1 MLNSTQ
7 KSADSDPL
15 AKDMQLPGYTILRK
29 LDSGGMATVFLAT
42 QLSLN
47 RTVALKIMKPELD
60 YDPEFHNRFQ
70 REAEIV
76 GQLSHPNIIPIYD
89 IGRYNGMNYISME
102 YLPAGSLEQ
111 KIKKGLSANLAAN
124 YVMAMASALAH
135 AHIKGYVHRDIKPEN
150 ILFRADG
157 SPVLTDFGIARLVK
171 SDSSMTQ
178 VGNVM
183 GTPYYMSP
191 EQAKGEAIDGRSD
204 LYSLG
209 ILFYEMLTGS
219 RPFQNDDALSLAL
232 QHITE
237 QPPRLTD
244 EVSIYQDV
252 LDRLLA
258 KTPAQRF
265 QNGRE
270 LVQQLKRVKS
280 LSNSGVHKT
289 HENQTQNSLNET
301 QEFKIGGIGFF
312 NNIQSILQNPFAKL
326 QRSLLVK
333 NHTNTSPNPTLAET
347 QVFEAAIGSPHNR
360 FWRPTYIFIFCLIIV
375 VIGYGIFLANKEIKF
390 GDSDTVKLMPFTVV
404 TEPEFAKVRILNI
417 KEKYQPDMALP
428 QGNYQLEISAPGYDT
443 KTEWVHF
450 SKTHELIKYEL
461 YKSVT
466 DNSNLLSPEL
476 VEIVVNGAPESYGD
490 AISSEKSKP
499 EKNFYIGKYE
509 VTFDEYD
516 YFAKSNN
523 LDLPNDNG
531 WGRGKRPVINVS
543 WNDAQAYINWLS
555 KTNGKRYRLPTDS
568 EWEFAARG
576 YSTDQFWWGK
586 DADDAESFANCRYG
600 CKPWLSALFA
610 NKTKTIGAYP
620 ANTYGLYDIS
630 GNVAEWVA
638 DCGDT
643 STENLLCKDRVIRG
657 GSFNDSVKNISL
669 SAKSVLAASKSNITT
684 GFRLVQDID
693 EEVVSPSQPS
703 SSATPK
709 DRVQR
714 FFRRLFK

>member
-1 MLNSTQ
+1 MHSGTQ
-7 KSADSDPL
+7 KNLDEEPIATEL
-15 AKDMQLPGYTILRK
+15 QLPGYTILRK
-29 LDSGGMATVFLAT
+29 INSGGMATVFLAT

-102 YLPAGSLEQ
+102 YLPAGSLDQ
-111 KIKKGLSANLAAN
+111 KIRKSIPAHTAAN
-124 YVMAMASALAH
+124 YVMAIASALAH
-135 AHIKGYVHRDIKPEN
+135 AHNKGYVHRDIKSEN

-178 VGNVM
+178 VGKVV

-191 EQAKGEAIDGRSD
+191 EQAKGEALDGRSD

-209 ILFYEMLTGS
+209 ILFYEMLTGT
-219 RPFQNDDALSLAL
+219 RPFQNDDVIALAL
-232 QHITE
+232 QHIGE
-237 QPPRLTD
+237 QAPRLPV
-244 EVSIYQDV
+244 EVAEYQAVVDK
-252 LDRLLA
+252 LLA
-258 KTPAQRF
+258 KKPIQRF

-270 LVQQLKRVKS
+270 LIQELKIIKNANQSTNTQSQNSPNNTQLLKAISFNLFNSFQFELKKRYQQLQA
-280 LSNSGVHKT
+280 LISNK
-289 HENQTQNSLNET
+289 NQLGSSTQALD
-301 QEFKIGGIGFF
+301 
-312 NNIQSILQNPFAKL
+312 
-326 QRSLLVK
+326 
-333 NHTNTSPNPTLAET
+333 ET
-347 QVFEAAIGSPHNR
+347 QVLSGTLEVQEQSSRNKK
-360 FWRPTYIFIFCLIIV
+360 YLLIIFFV
-375 VIGYGIFLANKEIKF
+375 FFALIYLIFLANGEIKN
-390 GDSDTVKLMPFTVV
+390 GDSATVKLMPFKVI
-404 TEPEFAKVRILNI
+404 TEPDFAKVRILNI

-450 SKTHELIKYEL
+450 SKAQVPLKYEL
-461 YKSVT
+461 YQSVT

-476 VEIVVNGAPESYGD
+476 IEIIIDNADSNNYTRKVSL
-490 AISSEKSKP
+490 

-516 YFAKSNN
+516 YFAKANH
-523 LDLPNDNG
+523 LDLPDDNG

-543 WNDAQAYINWLS
+543 WNDAQAYLSWLS
-555 KTNGKRYRLPTDS
+555 KTTGKNFRMPTEA

-576 YSTDQFWWGK
+576 NSTEQFWWGSK
-586 DADDAESFANCRYG
+586 AEDAELFANCRYG

-620 ANTYGLYDIS
+620 PNTFGLYDTA

-638 DCGDT
+638 DCGDS
-643 STENLLCKDRVIRG
+643 STENLLCKERVIRG

-669 SAKSVLAASKSNITT
+669 NAKSVLASSKGNITT
-684 GFRLVQDID
+684 GFRVVQDID
-693 EEVVSPSQPS
+693 MDAEQTPES
-703 SSATPK
+703 SSNSPAR

>member
-1 MLNSTQ
+1 MHSGIQ
-7 KSADSDPL
+7 ESADADPV
-15 AKDMQLPGYTILRK
+15 ATDMQLPGYSILRK
-29 LDSGGMATVFLAT
+29 LNSGGMATVFLAT

-102 YLPAGSLEQ
+102 YLPAGSLDQ
-111 KIKKGLSANLAAN
+111 RIIKGITANLAAN

-135 AHIKGYVHRDIKPEN
+135 AHMKGYVHRDIKPEN

-209 ILFYEMLTGS
+209 ILFYEMITGT

-232 QHITE
+232 QHIGE
-237 QPPRLTD
+237 QAPRLPA
-244 EVSIYQDV
+244 EVSAYQDV
-252 LDRLLA
+252 VDKLLA
-258 KTPAQRF
+258 KKPAQRF

-270 LVQQLKRVKS
+270 LIQELKRVKS
-280 LSNSGVHKT
+280 ASNPALNQIQTNTQSFAAVDDGIFSNVQIALRKHFHRLRNSITSTANRHQSSTLSNKT
-289 HENQTQNSLNET
+289 LD
-301 QEFKIGGIGFF
+301 
-312 NNIQSILQNPFAKL
+312 
-326 QRSLLVK
+326 
-333 NHTNTSPNPTLAET
+333 ET
-347 QVFEAAIGSPHNR
+347 QVLNISVENPVGKR
-360 FWRPTYIFIFCLIIV
+360 WRSTYLIIMLLAAC
-375 VIGYGIFLANKEIKF
+375 VIGYGVYLANGEIES
-390 GDSDTVKLMPFTVV
+390 GDSTTVKLMPFRVI
-404 TEPEFAKVRILNI
+404 TEPNFAKVRILNI
-417 KEKYQPDMALP
+417 KDKYQPDMALA

-443 KTEWVHF
+443 KTEWIHF
-450 SKTHELIKYEL
+450 SKANEPIKYEL
-461 YKSVT
+461 YKSVA
-466 DNSNLLSPEL
+466 DGGNLLSPEL
-476 VEIVVNGAPESYGD
+476 VEIVVDSNHPENNESAPYKIKLD
-490 AISSEKSKP
+490 
-499 EKNFYIGKYE
+499 KNFYIGKYE

-516 YFAKSNN
+516 YFAKANK
-523 LDLPNDNG
+523 LDLPDDNG

-543 WNDAQAYINWLS
+543 WNDAQAYLSWLS
-555 KTNGKRYRLPTDS
+555 KTTGKRYRMPTDA
-568 EWEFAARG
+568 EWEFSARG
-576 YSTDQFWWGK
+576 YSTEQFWWGK
-586 DADDAESFANCRYG
+586 EADDASSFANCRYG

-620 ANTYGLYDIS
+620 PNTFGLYDTA

-638 DCGDT
+638 DCGDS
-643 STENLLCKDRVIRG
+643 STESLLCKERVIRG
-657 GSFNDSVKNISL
+657 GSFNDSVKNIAL
-669 SAKSVLAASKSNITT
+669 NAKLVLASSKSNITT
-684 GFRLVQDID
+684 GFRIARDID
-693 EEVVSPSQPS
+693 EEIQTPATES
-703 SSATPK
+703 SSPLAPAK

>member
-1 MLNSTQ
+1 MLNGTQ
-7 KSADSDPL
+7 KTVDADPVVT
-15 AKDMQLPGYTILRK
+15 DMQLPGYTILRK
-29 LDSGGMATVFLAT
+29 LNSGGMATVFLAT

-111 KIKKGLSANLAAN
+111 KIEKGISANLAAN

-209 ILFYEMLTGS
+209 ILFYEMLTGT

-237 QPPRLTD
+237 QPPRLPD

-258 KTPAQRF
+258 KTTAQRF

-280 LSNSGVHKT
+280 LSNSGVNKA

-301 QEFKIGGIGFF
+301 QEFKVGGVGFF

-326 QRSLLVK
+326 QRSLLAK
-333 NHTNTSPNPTLAET
+333 NHSNTSSNPTLADT
-347 QVFEAAIGSPHNR
+347 QILTTAIESPGNR
-360 FWRPTYIFIFCLIIV
+360 FWRPKYV
-375 VIGYGIFLANKEIKF
+375 VILCLMIFVISYGIFLANSEIQST
-390 GDSDTVKLMPFTVV
+390 DSTTLKLMPFKVI
-404 TEPEFAKVRILNI
+404 TEPDFAKVRILNI

-443 KTEWVHF
+443 KIEWVHF
-450 SKTHELIKYEL
+450 SNIRTPLHYEL
-461 YKSVT
+461 YKSVS
-466 DNSNLLSPEL
+466 DNSNLLAPEMI
-476 VEIVVNGAPESYGD
+476 EIVVNSADINSSAPASNMLD
-490 AISSEKSKP
+490 
-499 EKNFYIGKYE
+499 KNFYIGKYE

-516 YFAKSNN
+516 YFAKTNN

-543 WNDAQAYINWLS
+543 WNDAQSYLTWLS
-555 KTNGKRYRLPTDS
+555 KTTGKRFRMPTDA

-576 YSTDQFWWGK
+576 NSAEQFWWGSN
-586 DADDAESFANCRYG
+586 ADDAELFANCRYG
-600 CKPWLSALFA
+600 CKPWYSALFA

-620 ANTYGLYDIS
+620 PNAFGLYDTA

-638 DCGDT
+638 DCGD
-643 STENLLCKDRVIRG
+643 SSSENLLCKERIIRG
-657 GSFNDSVKNISL
+657 GSYNDSVKNISL
-669 SAKSVLAASKSNITT
+669 NVKSVLASSKSNMTT
-684 GFRLVQDID
+684 GFRIVQDID
-693 EEVVSPSQPS
+693 VETESPRES
-703 SSATPK
+703 SSSTPK

-714 FFRRLFK
+714 FFQRLFK

>member
-1 MLNSTQ
+1 MLGSIQ
-7 KSADSDPL
+7 KSADADPL
-15 AKDMQLPGYTILRK
+15 AADMQLPGYTILRK
-29 LDSGGMATVFLAT
+29 LNSGGMATVFLAT

-102 YLPAGSLEQ
+102 YLPAGSLDQ
-111 KIKKGLSANLAAN
+111 KIKKGITANTAAN

-178 VGNVM
+178 VGKVV

-191 EQAKGEAIDGRSD
+191 EQAKGEVLDGRSD

-209 ILFYEMLTGS
+209 VLFYEMLVGS
-219 RPFQNDDALSLAL
+219 RPFQNDDAFALAL
-232 QHITE
+232 QHIGE
-237 QPPRLTD
+237 QAPRLPLD
-244 EVSIYQDV
+244 VVIYQDV
-252 LDRLLA
+252 VDRLLA
-258 KTPAQRF
+258 KKPAQRF

-270 LVQQLKRVKS
+270 LIQELKQVKS
-280 LSNSGVHKT
+280 ASQAT
-289 HENQTQNSLNET
+289 ITQTQALPNNTQLFKAISFNFLNSFQFTLKKI
-301 QEFKIGGIGFF
+301 FK
-312 NNIQSILQNPFAKL
+312 KL
-326 QRSLLVK
+326 QSFTARDDQIHS
-333 NHTNTSPNPTLAET
+333 SNPMLDAT
-347 QVFEAAIGSPHNR
+347 QVFNSPTDTPQAQM
-360 FWRPTYIFIFCLIIV
+360 WKVKYV
-375 VIGYGIFLANKEIKF
+375 VIALLALCVISYGIFLANKEIKTD
-390 GDSDTVKLMPFTVV
+390 DSTTVKLMPFKVS
-404 TEPEFAKVRILNI
+404 TEPNFAKVRILNI

-443 KTEWVHF
+443 KIEWIHF
-450 SKTHELIKYEL
+450 SSVHTPLQYEL
-461 YKSVT
+461 YKSVS
-466 DNSNLLSPEL
+466 DSSNLLAPEMI
-476 VEIVVNGAPESYGD
+476 EIVVAGADSN
-490 AISSEKSKP
+490 ASSSDKSGFNKSAL

-516 YFAKSNN
+516 YFAKTNQ
-523 LDLPNDNG
+523 LDLPDDNG

-543 WNDAQAYINWLS
+543 WNDAQAYLSWLS
-555 KTNGKRYRLPTDS
+555 KTTGKRFRMPTDT

-576 YSTDQFWWGK
+576 VSTEEFWWGSK
-586 DADDAESFANCRYG
+586 AEDAELFANCRYG

-620 ANTYGLYDIS
+620 PNTFGLYDTA

-638 DCGDT
+638 DCGDS
-643 STENLLCKDRVIRG
+643 STENLLCKERIVRG
-657 GSFNDSVKNISL
+657 GSYNDGVKNISL
-669 SAKSVLAASKSNITT
+669 NAKSVLASSKSNITT
-684 GFRLVQDID
+684 GFRIVQDID
-693 EEVVSPSQPS
+693 EATEQPQQS
-703 SSATPK
+703 SSTLAR
-709 DRVQR
+709 DRVQK

>member
-1 MLNSTQ
+1 MQSGMKKNLEAEPAATE
-7 KSADSDPL
+7 
-15 AKDMQLPGYTILRK
+15 MQLPGYSILRK
-29 LDSGGMATVFLAT
+29 LNSGGMASVFLAT

-102 YLPAGSLEQ
+102 YLPAGSLDQ
-111 KIKKGLSANLAAN
+111 KIKKGVATNTAAN
-124 YVMAMASALAH
+124 YVMVIASALAH
-135 AHIKGYVHRDIKPEN
+135 AHTKGYVHRDIKPEN

-209 ILFYEMLTGS
+209 ILFYEMLTGV
-219 RPFQNDDALSLAL
+219 RPFQNDDALALAL

-237 QPPRLTD
+237 KPPKLPEQLSAYQPVIDT
-244 EVSIYQDV
+244 
-252 LDRLLA
+252 LLE
-258 KTPAQRF
+258 KNPAQRF
-265 QNGRE
+265 QNGRD
-270 LVQQLKRVKS
+270 LIQAIKQVKKSSNRV
-280 LSNSGVHKT
+280 T
-289 HENQTQNSLNET
+289 HQH
-301 QEFKIGGIGFF
+301 
-312 NNIQSILQNPFAKL
+312 QSP
-326 QRSLLVK
+326 
-333 NHTNTSPNPTLAET
+333 HTNSQLLKAISFNFLSSSQKLLLKGFNKLRHFSASNNPLLTTQHKALGET
-347 QVFEAAIGSPHNR
+347 QVFNAPAEMSTHRLWQRKYLAMVLVATG
-360 FWRPTYIFIFCLIIV
+360 IICYLV
-375 VIGYGIFLANKEIKF
+375 FLAHGEIKSD
-390 GDSDTVKLMPFTVV
+390 DSDTVKLMPFRVI
-404 TEPEFAKVRILNI
+404 TEPEFARVRILNI
-417 KEKYQPDMALP
+417 KEKYQPDMALA
-428 QGNYQLEISAPGYDT
+428 QGNYQLEISAPGYET

-450 SKTHELIKYEL
+450 SKNHTPLRYEL
-461 YKSVT
+461 YKSVQ
-466 DNSNLLSPEL
+466 DNSNLLFPEMI
-476 VEIVVNGAPESYGD
+476 EIVVDRRSTENVNETT
-490 AISSEKSKP
+490 SSAYSKL

-516 YFAKSNN
+516 YFAKANN
-523 LDLPNDNG
+523 MDLPDDNG

-543 WNDAQAYINWLS
+543 WNDAQAYLSWLS
-555 KTNGKRYRLPTDS
+555 KTNGKRYRMPTDA

-576 YSTDQFWWGK
+576 NSTAMFWWGNE
-586 DADDAESFANCRYG
+586 ADDAEVFANCRYG

-620 ANTYGLYDIS
+620 ANTFGLYDTA

-638 DCGDT
+638 DCGDS
-643 STENLLCKDRVIRG
+643 STENLLCKERIIRG
-657 GSFNDSVKNISL
+657 GSYNDSVKNIAL
-669 SAKSVLAASKSNITT
+669 NAKSVLAPSKSNATT
-684 GFRLVQDID
+684 GFRIVQDID
-693 EEVVSPSQPS
+693 VETESPQEPS
-703 SSATPK
+703 TTTPK

-714 FFRRLFK
+714 FFQRLFK

>member
-1 MLNSTQ
+1 MHSGTQ
-7 KSADSDPL
+7 KNLDEEPIATEL
-15 AKDMQLPGYTILRK
+15 QLPGYTILRK
-29 LDSGGMATVFLAT
+29 INSGGMATVFLAT

-102 YLPAGSLEQ
+102 YLPAGSLDQ
-111 KIKKGLSANLAAN
+111 KIRKSIPAHTAAN
-124 YVMAMASALAH
+124 YVMAIASALAH
-135 AHIKGYVHRDIKPEN
+135 AHNKGYVHRDIKSEN

-178 VGNVM
+178 VGKVV

-191 EQAKGEAIDGRSD
+191 EQAKGEALDGRSD

-209 ILFYEMLTGS
+209 ILFYEMLTGT
-219 RPFQNDDALSLAL
+219 RPFQNDDAIALAL
-232 QHITE
+232 QHIGE
-237 QPPRLTD
+237 QAPRLPV
-244 EVSIYQDV
+244 EVAEYQAVVDK
-252 LDRLLA
+252 LLA
-258 KTPAQRF
+258 KKPIQRF

-270 LVQQLKRVKS
+270 LIQELKIIKNANQSTNTQSQNSPNNTQLLKAISFNLFNSFQFELKKRYQQLQA
-280 LSNSGVHKT
+280 LISNK
-289 HENQTQNSLNET
+289 NQLGSSTQALD
-301 QEFKIGGIGFF
+301 
-312 NNIQSILQNPFAKL
+312 
-326 QRSLLVK
+326 
-333 NHTNTSPNPTLAET
+333 ET
-347 QVFEAAIGSPHNR
+347 QVLSGTLEVQEQSSRNKK
-360 FWRPTYIFIFCLIIV
+360 YLLIIFFV
-375 VIGYGIFLANKEIKF
+375 FFALIYLIFLANGEIKN
-390 GDSDTVKLMPFTVV
+390 GDSATVKLMPFKVI
-404 TEPEFAKVRILNI
+404 TEPDFAKVRILNI

-450 SKTHELIKYEL
+450 SKAQVPLKYEL
-461 YKSVT
+461 YQSVT

-476 VEIVVNGAPESYGD
+476 IEIIIDNADSNNYTRKVSL
-490 AISSEKSKP
+490 

-516 YFAKSNN
+516 YFAKANH
-523 LDLPNDNG
+523 LDLPDDNG

-543 WNDAQAYINWLS
+543 WNDAQAYLSWLS
-555 KTNGKRYRLPTDS
+555 KTTGKNFRMPTEA

-576 YSTDQFWWGK
+576 NSTEQFWWGSK
-586 DADDAESFANCRYG
+586 AEDAELFANCRYG

-620 ANTYGLYDIS
+620 PNTFGLYDTA

-638 DCGDT
+638 DCGDS
-643 STENLLCKDRVIRG
+643 STENLLCKERVIRG

-669 SAKSVLAASKSNITT
+669 NAKSVLASSKGNITT
-684 GFRLVQDID
+684 GFRVVQDID
-693 EEVVSPSQPS
+693 MDAEQTPES
-703 SSATPK
+703 SSNSPAR

>member
-1 MLNSTQ
+1 MHNNTQ
-7 KSADSDPL
+7 KSVDADP
-15 AKDMQLPGYTILRK
+15 AAEEMQLPGYTILRK
-29 LDSGGMATVFLAT
+29 LNAGGMATVFLAT

-102 YLPAGSLEQ
+102 YLPAGSLDQ
-111 KIKKGLSANLAAN
+111 KIKKGISANTAAS
-124 YVMAMASALAH
+124 YVMAIASALAH
-135 AHIKGYVHRDIKPEN
+135 AHTKGYVHRDIKPEN

-178 VGNVM
+178 VGKVV

-191 EQAKGEAIDGRSD
+191 EQAKGEALDGRSD

-209 ILFYEMLTGS
+209 ILFFEMLTGV
-219 RPFQNDDALSLAL
+219 RPFQNDDALALAL
-232 QHITE
+232 QHIGE
-237 QPPRLTD
+237 QPPKLPLD
-244 EVSIYQDV
+244 VSIYQNA
-252 LDRLLA
+252 LDKLLA
-258 KTPAQRF
+258 KKPAQRF

-270 LVQQLKRVKS
+270 LIQELKLVKNAS
-280 LSNSGVHKT
+280 QPPV
-289 HENQTQNSLNET
+289 NQTQPLPNNT
-301 QEFKIGGIGFF
+301 QLLKAISFNFF
-312 NNIQSILQNPFAKL
+312 NSIQAILKKSFEQL
-326 QRSLLVK
+326 RSFK
-333 NHTNTSPNPTLAET
+333 TRDDQINSPNPALDAT
-347 QVFEAAIGSPHNR
+347 Q
-360 FWRPTYIFIFCLIIV
+360 IFNLPDNSQESRLWKSKYTMVTVLLVACLIV
-375 VIGYGIFLANKEIKF
+375 YGIFLANNEIK
-390 GDSDTVKLMPFTVV
+390 GNDSTTIKLMPFKVI

-450 SKTHELIKYEL
+450 SKSQTPLKYEL
-461 YKSVT
+461 YPSVT

-476 VEIVVNGAPESYGD
+476 IEIIVD
-490 AISSEKSKP
+490 ANTLENNNSETP
-499 EKNFYIGKYE
+499 YINTNKNFYIGKYE

-516 YFAKSNN
+516 YFAKANH
-523 LDLPNDNG
+523 LDLPDDNG

-543 WNDAQAYINWLS
+543 WNDAQAYLIWLS
-555 KTNGKRYRLPTDS
+555 KTTDKRFRLPTDA

-576 YSTDQFWWGK
+576 NSTEEFWWGSK
-586 DADDAESFANCRYG
+586 TEDAGLFANCRYG

-620 ANTYGLYDIS
+620 PNTFGLYDTA

-638 DCGDT
+638 DCGDN
-643 STENLLCKDRVIRG
+643 STENLLCKERVIRG

-669 SAKSVLAASKSNITT
+669 NAKSVLASSKGNTTT
-684 GFRLVQDID
+684 GFRIVQEIDIETERTRD
-693 EEVVSPSQPS
+693 S
-703 SSATPK
+703 SSSPAR

-714 FFRRLFK
+714 FFRRLFR

>member
-1 MLNSTQ
+1 MHNGTQ
-7 KSADSDPL
+7 QSADADPI
-15 AKDMQLPGYTILRK
+15 ATDMQLPGYSILRK
-29 LDSGGMATVFLAT
+29 LNSGGMATVFLAT

-111 KIKKGLSANLAAN
+111 KIKKGITANLAAN

-135 AHIKGYVHRDIKPEN
+135 AHAKGYVHRDIKPEN

-171 SDSSMTQ
+171 SDASMTQ

-209 ILFYEMLTGS
+209 VLFYEMLTGS

-232 QHITE
+232 QHIGE
-237 QPPRLTD
+237 QAPRLPA
-244 EVSIYQDV
+244 EVSAYQDV
-252 LDRLLA
+252 VDKLLA
-258 KTPAQRF
+258 KKPAQRF

-270 LVQQLKRVKS
+270 LIQELKRVKS
-280 LSNSGVHKT
+280 ASNPAH
-289 HENQTQNSLNET
+289 NQIQTDTQSFTAANSSI
-301 QEFKIGGIGFF
+301 FV
-312 NNIQSILQNPFAKL
+312 NIQLALKKHFHRARNLIIPNTPRSQSSTSINKMLD
-326 QRSLLVK
+326 
-333 NHTNTSPNPTLAET
+333 ET
-347 QVFEAAIGSPHNR
+347 QVLNIPAENPTGRSLKST
-360 FWRPTYIFIFCLIIV
+360 FWIIMLLGTFI
-375 VIGYGIFLANKEIKF
+375 IGYGVYLANSEIK
-390 GDSDTVKLMPFTVV
+390 SDESATVKLMPFRVI
-404 TEPEFAKVRILNI
+404 TEPDFAKVRILNI
-417 KEKYQPDMALP
+417 KDKYQPDMALA
-428 QGNYQLEISAPGYDT
+428 QGNYQIEISAPGYDT
-443 KTEWVHF
+443 KTEWIHF
-450 SKTHELIKYEL
+450 SKANEPIKYEL
-461 YKSVT
+461 YKSVA
-466 DNSNLLSPEL
+466 DGGNLLSPEL
-476 VEIVVNGAPESYGD
+476 VEIIVDSHHSESNNESTLNKIKLD
-490 AISSEKSKP
+490 
-499 EKNFYIGKYE
+499 KNFYIGKYE

-516 YFAKSNN
+516 YFAKANK
-523 LDLPNDNG
+523 LDLPDDNG

-543 WNDAQAYINWLS
+543 WNDAQAYLSWLS
-555 KTNGKRYRLPTDS
+555 KATGKRYRMPTDA

-576 YSTDQFWWGK
+576 YSTEQFWWGK
-586 DADDAESFANCRYG
+586 EADDAGSFANCRYG

-620 ANTYGLYDIS
+620 PNTFGLYDTA

-638 DCGDT
+638 DCGDS
-643 STENLLCKDRVIRG
+643 STESLLCKERVIRG
-657 GSFNDSVKNISL
+657 GSFDDNVKNISL
-669 SAKSVLAASKSNITT
+669 NAKTLLASSKSNVST
-684 GFRLVQDID
+684 GFRIARDID
-693 EEVVSPSQPS
+693 EETQTPAESSPIAP
-703 SSATPK
+703 AK

>member
-1 MLNSTQ
+1 MLGSGTQ
-7 KSADSDPL
+7 KSPEADPI
-15 AKDMQLPGYTILRK
+15 ATDMHLPGYNILRK
-29 LDSGGMATVFLAT
+29 LNSGGMASVFLAT

-102 YLPAGSLEQ
+102 YLPAGSLDQ
-111 KIKKGLSANLAAN
+111 KIKKGIGANLAAS

-135 AHIKGYVHRDIKPEN
+135 AHNKGYVHRDIKPEN

-209 ILFYEMLTGS
+209 VLFYEMLTGT

-237 QPPRLTD
+237 QPPRLPD
-244 EVSIYQDV
+244 EVSIYQDI
-252 LDRLLA
+252 LDKLLA
-258 KTPAQRF
+258 KTPTQRF
-265 QNGRE
+265 QSGRE
-270 LVQQLKRVKS
+270 LVQQLKYVKS
-280 LSNSGVHKT
+280 FNNPVAQAHV
-289 HENQTQNSLNET
+289 NQTQASLKET
-301 QEFKIGGIGFF
+301 QEFKVSGFNFF
-312 NNIQSILQNPFAKL
+312 NSIQSKFRNPFFRF
-326 QRSLLVK
+326 QRNLSS
-333 NHTNTSPNPTLAET
+333 NNPSNSSSNPMLAET
-347 QVFEAAIGSPHNR
+347 QALTAIETPDNQ
-360 FWRPTYIFIFCLIIV
+360 FWRPKYIAILCLMIFVISSAIFI
-375 VIGYGIFLANKEIKF
+375 ANKEINVE
-390 GDSDTVKLMPFTVV
+390 GPETVKLMPFTVI

-461 YKSVT
+461 YKSTT

-476 VEIVVNGAPESYGD
+476 VEIVVDVSGNNGD
-490 AISSEKSKP
+490 ATNVSTIKP
-499 EKNFYIGKYE
+499 QKNFYIGKYE

-516 YFAKSNN
+516 YFAKANN
-523 LDLPNDNG
+523 LDLPEDNG

-543 WNDAQAYINWLS
+543 WNDAQAYIDWLS
-555 KTNGKRYRLPTDS
+555 KTNGKRYRLPTDL

-576 YSTDQFWWGK
+576 YSTEQFWWGK
-586 DADDAESFANCRYG
+586 DANDAESFANCRYG
-600 CKPWLSALFA
+600 CKPWLSALFG
-610 NKTKTIGAYP
+610 NKTKTVGAYP

-643 STENLLCKDRVIRG
+643 ATENLLCKERVIRG

-693 EEVVSPSQPS
+693 EEVASPSQPS